1 MRVSP
6 DGTWEW
12 ALRVAWPRIPIG
24 EDDIEAGMMRVR
36 ELLPDAQRSEVDWPA
51 EFPALAVPSKTVR
64 FWGRGHPVRVDGEGS
79 LYVFP
84 FIREDGAWNSEDR
97 PYDLLRPV
105 DVYSPEGELL
115 FAGMMPEISWLDATD
130 EHVYGLEFDPVTDE
144 QRAVRYRL
152 VKPF

>member
-1 MRVSP
+1 M
-6 DGTWEW
+6 
-12 ALRVAWPRIPIG
+12 
-24 EDDIEAGMMRVR
+24 
-36 ELLPDAQRSEVDWPA
+36 
-51 EFPALAVPSKTVR
+51 
-64 FWGRGHPVRVDGEGS
+64 RVDGEGNV
-79 LYVFP
+79 YVFP
-84 FIREDGAWNSEDR
+84 FIREDGAWNSKDR

-115 FAGMMPEISWLDATD
+115 FAGMMPEISWLDAAG